1 MSDPWDNMT
10 ITLSGCLE
18 PDDQLTFDYDMS
30 ITSLPPLKTV
40 LSGGT
45 LSASLPNTSTT
56 SPGYVYAPGGAG
68 MTLSATGGGGTT
80 WTNQTVTATASP
92 TTVYTINDSSNTWG
106 YANAWGINT
115 SKTLKVDG
123 DAEFEGDITIKGV
136 KLTERLDEIEKR
148 LAILRPNNDLEGK
161 WDELKE
167 LGERYR
173 QLEQEILEKEKVW
186 EILKK

>member
-1 MSDPWDNMT
+1 MFNYYD
-10 ITLSGCLE
+10 E
-18 PDDQLTFDYDMS
+18 DDQLSFDYNNMAT
-30 ITSLPPLKTV
+30 TSLPPLKSI

-45 LSASLPNTSTT
+45 LSTSTPTVSVT
-56 SPGYVYAPGGAG
+56 SPTYTYAPGGAG
-68 MTLSATGGGGTT
+68 MTLTTTVGGAGAT
-80 WTNQTVTATASP
+80 WTNQTVTATAAP
-92 TTVYTINDSSNTWG
+92 TTVYTINDSSNAWG
-106 YANAWGINT
+106 YANAWGVN
-115 SKTLKVDG
+115 KTLRVDG